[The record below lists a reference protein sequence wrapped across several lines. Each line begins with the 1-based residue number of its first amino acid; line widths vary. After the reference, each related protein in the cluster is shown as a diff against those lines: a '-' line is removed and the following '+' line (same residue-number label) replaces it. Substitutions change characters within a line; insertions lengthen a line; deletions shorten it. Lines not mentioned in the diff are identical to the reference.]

1 VVVPTRH
8 VGSVAAAPAVVSLA
22 LAVLGVPPA
31 WRAGLVVPATVGRL
45 AVRTGR
51 GPHAALAEAALRN
64 GEPVL
69 GSGRR
74 TLGLR

>member
-1 VVVPTRH
+1 
-8 VGSVAAAPAVVSLA
+8 
-22 LAVLGVPPA
+22 
-31 WRAGLVVPATVGRL
+31 VGRV
-45 AVRTGR
+45 AVRIRR

-74 TLGLR
+74 TLGHR